1 MEALY
6 QLSYSPKGN
15 GVRYQRP
22 VAHHNGR
29 PSRVLVNF
37 YRRVVVNSSR
47 DRWGGWERGQGPLDL
62 RGVHVETLDFVELA
76 D

>member
-15 GVRYQRP
+15 GVRYQGP
-22 VAHHNGR
+22 VVHHNGQ
-29 PSRVLVNF
+29 PNRVLVNF

-47 DRWGGWERGQGPLDL
+47 DRGGGRGPVDPWS
-62 RGVHVETLDFVELA
+62 VHVEALDFVELA